1 MSNMIPIDEAIRSN
15 NKVIGICLLTFVIL
29 SFVAWAF
36 TVRRERR
43 VKKLIRRA
51 VTKAEARTREETA
64 AQCHE
69 KALDN
74 FIHWM
79 ETLRQL
85 RITRE
90 ELRAVKE
97 ENADLKR
104 SNELMKKTAAGCPG
118 MTAAKIGPTN

>member
-1 MSNMIPIDEAIRSN
+1 MSNMIPIEEAIRSN

-74 FIHWM
+74 FIRWM

-104 SNELMKKTAAGCPG
+104 SNELMKKTSAVCPG

>member
-1 MSNMIPIDEAIRSN
+1 MSNMITVGEAIRSN

-51 VTKAEARTREETA
+51 VAKAEARTREKTA

-118 MTAAKIGPTN
+118 MTAVKIGPTN

>member
-1 MSNMIPIDEAIRSN
+1 MSNMIPVEEAIRSN
-15 NKVIGICLLTFVIL
+15 NKVIGICLLTFVVL

-36 TVRRERR
+36 TVRRSRR

-51 VTKAEARTREETA
+51 VAKAEARTREETA

-79 ETLRQL
+79 DT
-85 RITRE
+85 RIELKKVTRE
-90 ELRAVKE
+90 RDELRRKY
-97 ENADLKR
+97 DLLR
-104 SNELMKKTAAGCPG
+104 AAAEGCPG
-118 MTAAKIGPTN
+118 VTSAKI